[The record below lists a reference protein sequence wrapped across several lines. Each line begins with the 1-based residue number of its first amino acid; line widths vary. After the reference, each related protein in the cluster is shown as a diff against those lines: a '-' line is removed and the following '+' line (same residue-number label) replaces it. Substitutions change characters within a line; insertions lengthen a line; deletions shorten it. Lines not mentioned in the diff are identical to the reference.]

1 MNRMTV
7 ALLAALDAV
16 IVAAIG
22 IGIVLVPLTVLWA
35 VQFHLEVDWS
45 AFWRAAADIWLL
57 GHGVNLTITLP
68 ATLAAGLGFAQAT
81 VPFQVTIAVLG
92 FAVLAVL
99 MGVRTGMRAAETPF
113 RLTGAISAIS
123 AYGVIGTVVTLTA
136 GTAIVQPSLWQGI
149 VLPTF
154 VFGIGVLIG
163 EGIGAARTGSPEQSW
178 RGLRQGWRQRV
189 SQTTRDTIA
198 AALRAGTAA
207 SALVIAAAGV
217 IVAILLIAKFGTV
230 VGLYEQLQ
238 AGALGATALTIAQLA
253 LLPNAVVWTA
263 SWLLGPGFAIGT
275 GSSVS
280 AVGTQLGP
288 IPGVPLLGIVPQGS
302 AVLGFAGLLVPVLAG
317 YFAAAL
323 TRRRMARMPGGAP
336 SAGRLTVIALGAG
349 CVAGIELGLLTWWSS
364 GAIGPGRLHVA
375 GPNPWMVAACAAV
388 VIAIAAVV
396 GILTGASR
404 HGRGRT
410 AVDQTDFDQTTSGAS
425 VKLSNA
431 TLGSTDA
438 YQRVTRSEREDDP
451 H

>member
-7 ALLAALDAV
+7 ALLAALDAL

-22 IGIVLVPLTVLWA
+22 IGVALVPLTVLWA
-35 VQFHLEVDWS
+35 VQFHLEVDWI

-57 GHGVNLTITLP
+57 GHGVNLTISLP
-68 ATLAAGLGFAQAT
+68 ATLAAGFGVAHAT
-81 VPFQVTIAVLG
+81 VPFQVTISVLG
-92 FAVLAVL
+92 FALLAVL

-113 RLTGAISAIS
+113 RATGAISAIA
-123 AYGVIGTVVTLTA
+123 AYGIIGSIVTLTA
-136 GTAIVQPSLWQGI
+136 GKAIVQPSLWQGI

-163 EGIGAARTGSPEQSW
+163 EGIGAARAGATGTRW
-178 RGLRQGWRQRV
+178 RGLSQRL
-189 SQTTRDTIA
+189 SRATRFSIA

-217 IVAILLIAKFGTV
+217 AVAILLIAKFGTV

-238 AGALGATALTIAQLA
+238 AGALGAISLTIAQLA
-253 LLPNAVVWTA
+253 LLPNAVVWAA

-288 IPGVPLLGIVPQGS
+288 IPGLPLLGIVPQGS
-302 AVLGFAGLLVPVLAG
+302 VVLGFAGLLVPVLAG

-323 TRRRMARMPGGAP
+323 TRRRMARLPGGAP
-336 SAGRLTVIALGAG
+336 SAGRLTLIALGAG
-349 CVAGIELGLLTWWSS
+349 CVAGIELGLLAWWSS
-364 GAIGPGRLHVA
+364 GAIGPGRLHEA
-375 GPNPWMVAACAAV
+375 GPNPWTVAASAAV

-396 GILTGASR
+396 GILTGGQR
-404 HGRGRT
+404 HGEDRWAGERAMPGPT
-410 AVDQTDFDQTTSGAS
+410 VHEQTPNNDRLDPQHPDAGA
-425 VKLSNA
+425 
-431 TLGSTDA
+431 TDA
-438 YQRVTRSEREDDP
+438 YDWRRR
-451 H
+451 